1 MHADII
7 VRLAA
12 EVFQG
17 MHDQVMALSTRR
29 RQLAL
34 RLNHLDH
41 AAPPAVAA
49 PQDSSSSFFC
59 HKDYYLFVAS
69 NIGTA
74 YICYSICSAS

>member
-1 MHADII
+1 MHDDII

-41 AAPPAVAA
+41 AAP
-49 PQDSSSSFFC
+49 QDSSSSFFC

-74 YICYSICSAS
+74 YICYSICSAGRSSN